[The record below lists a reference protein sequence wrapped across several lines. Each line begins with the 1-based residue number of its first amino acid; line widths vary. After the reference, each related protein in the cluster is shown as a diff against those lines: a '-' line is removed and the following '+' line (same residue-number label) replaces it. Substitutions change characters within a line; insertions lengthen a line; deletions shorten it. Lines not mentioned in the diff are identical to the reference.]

1 MGSSFNFF
9 LQVAIELGRDV
20 TSVRTRMNRLRI
32 YPESTRK
39 QRDFRAEEDFLIL
52 DKIIPRLKFKRLST
66 SGFLLT
72 SDLMELATEFHRNH
86 GSVRERWERAL
97 QPWLLQHYTGTTGF
111 RVERILANLV
121 VEKLGKDKG
130 VAARSELDW
139 SEMVEQNKEFA
150 GHTNRSL
157 RRIYE
162 ILVNRVEV
170 KTRCSRSTMSL
181 KDVADYAMEYCTEGR
196 EKKETASKKEH
207 RERLIDYLQSK
218 LRGLEINLKL

>member
-1 MGSSFNFF
+1 
-9 LQVAIELGRDV
+9 
-20 TSVRTRMNRLRI
+20 MNRLRI
-32 YPESTRK
+32 YPESNRK
-39 QRDFRAEEDFLIL
+39 NRDFTAEEDLLIL

-97 QPWLLQHYTGTTGF
+97 QPWLLQHFTGTTGF

-121 VEKLGKDKG
+121 AEKQGKNKG

-139 SEMVEQNKEFA
+139 SALVEQYKEFA

-157 RRIYE
+157 RRVYE
-162 ILVNRVEV
+162 ILMNRAEM
-170 KTRCSRSTMSL
+170 KTKCRRSTLSL
-181 KDVADYAMEYCTEGR
+181 KDVADYAMEFCTEGR
-196 EKKETASKKEH
+196 EKKETASREEH
-207 RERLIDYLQSK
+207 RERMINYLKSK
-218 LRGLEINLKL
+218 LKELQIKLKL